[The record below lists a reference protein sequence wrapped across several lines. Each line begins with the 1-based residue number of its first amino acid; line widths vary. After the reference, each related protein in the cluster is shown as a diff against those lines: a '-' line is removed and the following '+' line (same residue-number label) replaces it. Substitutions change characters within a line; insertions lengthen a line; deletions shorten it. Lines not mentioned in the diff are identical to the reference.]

1 MISNCGN
8 HQVIAPFLVTLR
20 VANRSE
26 VTSRAILTGS
36 SIQFESQVRLQG
48 ETDTLPDGSSVGV
61 TKVDA
66 EATDNDGVGVENTTD
81 EVPP

>member
-8 HQVIAPFLVTLR
+8 HQVVVPFLVTLR

-26 VTSRAILTGS
+26 VTSRAVLTGS
-36 SIQFESQVRLQG
+36 SIQLESQVRLQG
-48 ETDTLPDGSSVGV
+48 ETETLPDGSSVGV
-61 TKVDA
+61 TKADG
-66 EATDNDGVGVENTTD
+66 EATDNQGAGVENTID